1 MPPLLCDTLGRLLS
15 RGVFNVQGGLSRF
28 YFPAALSPGQFT
40 VFQHDIPG
48 FFLRFPSLSVF
59 NERKNPVR
67 RINIKSFVRLNDFS
81 RFLIHAVHR
90 NVKMVVIGIIMQS
103 VHGLMPG
110 QPHVTQKNIHSLIHL
125 FPRGLLP
132 LLP

>member
-1 MPPLLCDTLGRLLS
+1 MPSLLCDTLGRLLS
-15 RGVFNVQGGLSRF
+15 SGVFNVQGGLSRF
-28 YFPAALSPGQFT
+28 YFPAALSPGQFS

-48 FFLRFPSLSVF
+48 FFLRLPSLSVF

-67 RINIKSFVRLNDFS
+67 RINIKSFVRLNNFS

-90 NVKMVVIGIIMQS
+90 NVKMVVIGIIMQT
-103 VHGLMPG
+103 VHGLMTG
-110 QPHVTQKNIHSLIHL
+110 QPHVIQKNIHRLIHL